1 MPCRGSGANAQPGLG
16 RRAGPAH
23 VECRRCT
30 GSCASRRSATRSARA
45 RVAAGAGQPP
55 PDRALGEARVAS
67 ADVVT
72 VVNDG
77 VASWDDGAR
86 FGSLAVA
93 VRSKADLGGEHG
105 AALPT
110 SAATGQELEPLRRR
124 ALAVAGVADP
134 VRRGTSRHSSPRRG
148 QQALAAAVR
157 DHFAAA
163 GSSAGST
170 SDGCLAPRRNC
181 ASPSRADEV
190 KDGRSPPLAA
200 RAQRRVLDVVEHG
213 GSHLMT
219 RVRES

>member
-1 MPCRGSGANAQPGLG
+1 
-16 RRAGPAH
+16 
-23 VECRRCT
+23 V
-30 GSCASRRSATRSARA
+30 RA
-45 RVAAGAGQPP
+45 RLVGFRCHVGDLARTLSLDSDVALGPHTSSAGVAPEAARPGAVRPGARE
-55 PDRALGEARVAS
+55 RAWQLAQANLRGIVLGEARVAS

-124 ALAVAGVADP
+124 ALAGVADP

-163 GSSAGST
+163 GS
-170 SDGCLAPRRNC
+170 LRRV
-181 ASPSRADEV
+181 D
-190 KDGRSPPLAA
+190 
-200 RAQRRVLDVVEHG
+200 QRRVP
-213 GSHLMT
+213 
-219 RVRES
+219 